1 MRRGFFQTKTYCMK
15 SSIKLFE
22 IKGVTIL
29 VHYTFLLLIGWA
41 VIMNTYSGVH
51 PDQILWSLLF
61 LAAILTS
68 LLLHEVGHALVAA
81 QFAINA
87 NWIKLYPVGGIAS
100 INKLPENP
108 GQEITISVAGP
119 FISALLG
126 SVLILFS
133 GFSFSINEIQAYRGI
148 INSSNFIYSLGVVN
162 LAIAIINLIPAFP
175 LDGGRILRALL
186 GLRFNYIRAT
196 AIVGHAGKI
205 IAFLLI
211 IYGLFSY
218 NFLVSLLGLF
228 ILGFASDEASYF
240 NINQLVKGIL
250 ARDVVMYD
258 YNHMD
263 ANMPINEAA
272 NLLAQNHS
280 RYFIVMDGSIPV
292 GIVNR
297 MEIVK
302 AVAEMNYTNAVSDVM
317 KENTLIFNAGKPISD
332 ILDELS
338 GHEGKIYPVMEGEQF
353 IGVISFQ
360 NIIEHLILQKS
371 RTREYQKAKSLAEL
385 V

>member
-1 MRRGFFQTKTYCMK
+1 
-15 SSIKLFE
+15 
-22 IKGVTIL
+22 
-29 VHYTFLLLIGWA
+29 
-41 VIMNTYSGVH
+41 MNIYSGLH
-51 PDQILWSLLF
+51 PDQMLWSLLF
-61 LAAILTS
+61 FAAIFTS

-81 QFAINA
+81 QFGINA
-87 NWIKLYPVGGIAS
+87 KWIKLYPVGGIAS
-100 INKLPENP
+100 IDKLPENP
-108 GQEITISVAGP
+108 GQELLISVAGP
-119 FISALLG
+119 FTSALLG

-133 GFSFSINEIQAYRGI
+133 GLTFSLNELRSYSGI
-148 INSSNFIYSLGVVN
+148 INSSNFTYSLGVVN

-175 LDGGRILRALL
+175 LDGGRIVRALL

-196 AIVGHAGKI
+196 AIVGHVGRI

-240 NINQLVKGIL
+240 NINQLVKGIVV
-250 ARDVVMYD
+250 RDVIMYD

-263 ANMPINEAA
+263 ADMTINEAA

-280 RYFIVMDGSIPV
+280 RYFIVMNGSLPV

-297 MEIVK
+297 MDIIK
-302 AVAEMNYTNAVSDVM
+302 AVAEMNYTNTVCEVM
-317 KENTLIFNAGKPISD
+317 KENALFFDASKPI
-332 ILDELS
+332 LEVMDELS
-338 GHEGKIYPVMEGEQF
+338 AHEGKIYPVMEGDQF

-371 RTREYQKAKSLAEL
+371 KTREYQKAKSLAEL